1 MFGEN
6 GMNKLVIG
14 TKDNNIKYAF
24 RETCFGIVEK
34 NNEFYITLKDGNYS
48 LIGGGIE
55 SNESHLECLKREFI
69 EEAGLRIKSIK
80 ELCTIDCY
88 WHTRSDID
96 MNSLSNIY
104 IVEVFDEE
112 YKPLEKN
119 SILVKCTKEELLN
132 NIVLPYQKEAL
143 KEYFK

>member
-1 MFGEN
+1 
-6 GMNKLVIG
+6 MNKLVIG
-14 TKDNNIKYAF
+14 RKNNNIRYVF

-34 NNEFYITLKDGNYS
+34 NNEFYITLKGSDYS

-69 EEAGLRIKSIK
+69 EEAGLKIKSIK

-88 WHTRSDID
+88 WNTRSDID

-119 SILVKCTKEELLN
+119 STLVKCTKEELLN

-143 KEYFK
+143 REYFK